1 MNPTPTPTHNRTR
14 PHKGRVSPRAIKTWK
29 DAFQGH
35 LHSAPDSNLPT
46 TNLPAPTTPRFLT
59 SLNAALVAYPHLES
73 VWIEHWD
80 IEDGQLA
87 TQPVNRPAA
96 VHKIASDRFDAT
108 DIGSGLIP

>member
-1 MNPTPTPTHNRTR
+1 MSNPTRTR

-35 LHSAPDSNLPT
+35 VHSAPDSTLQTENLP
-46 TNLPAPTTPRFLT
+46 PPTEPRFLT

-73 VWIEHWD
+73 SYV
-80 IEDGQLA
+80 EDWNLEESQIALNIA
-87 TQPVNRPAA
+87 NRPGA
-96 VHKIASDRFDAT
+96 VIKIASDRFDAT